1 MQRVRRFR
9 WAVEPLVAFLLVS
22 VWWASE
28 SGGFT
33 DAVSLRS
40 DTFSTSPYGVAVAAG
55 FGLSVAV
62 SRLSPAWSVGMTGT
76 LLLAQLLF
84 WPARFSQ
91 VSWTAYLFLA
101 VLVFLLGLSAPPVS
115 RWVVIPSLVAGAV
128 VVTALLNFPSLSIS
142 GSYGTINGKSWDSI
156 EIVQGAA
163 VWCVVCLAL
172 AAGCWRYGRK
182 ARRVIEVESN
192 PAPSSELAARTSTE
206 LLLAPLSPRERQ
218 IFYRVAEGLSNGEI
232 ASEEFIAETTVKS
245 HVGSILNKLHAS
257 SRSELIALAY
267 RPRVANTQSV
277 TDRSLGN

>member
-1 MQRVRRFR
+1 M
-9 WAVEPLVAFLLVS
+9 AILLVL
-22 VWWASE
+22 VWWSSE

-33 DAVSLRS
+33 DDVALRS
-40 DTFSTSPYGVAVAAG
+40 DAFSTSPYGVLVAVG

-62 SRLSPAWSVGMTGT
+62 SRLSPAWSVGIMGT

-91 VSWTAYLFLA
+91 VSWTAYMFLA
-101 VLVFLLGLSAPPVS
+101 VLVFLLALSAPPVS
-115 RWVVIPSLVAGAV
+115 RWVVIPSLAAGAV
-128 VVTALLNFPSLSIS
+128 LVTALLVFPSLSIS
-142 GSYGTINGKSWDSI
+142 GSYGTINGAPWGSI
-156 EIVQGAA
+156 EIVQGSA

-182 ARRVIEVESN
+182 VKRVIEVDSAPVASSA
-192 PAPSSELAARTSTE
+192 PAAPASTE

-218 IFYRVAEGLSNGEI
+218 IFHRVAQGLTNAEI
-232 ASEEFIAETTVKS
+232 AGEEFIAETTVKS

-267 RPRVANTQSV
+267 RVGFDQSRVT
-277 TDRSLGN
+277 R